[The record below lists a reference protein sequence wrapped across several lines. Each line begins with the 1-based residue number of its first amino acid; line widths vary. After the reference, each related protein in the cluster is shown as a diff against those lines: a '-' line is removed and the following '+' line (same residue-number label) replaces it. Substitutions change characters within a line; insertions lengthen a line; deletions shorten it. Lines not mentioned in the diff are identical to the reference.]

1 MLNTSFRTSA
11 KWISFS
17 VATSYVLLPT
27 SAFRSWHP
35 RTTSLFCNSWSSFC
49 NIKINSLNPR
59 WPKISKLA
67 KQSDNENMKIDHR
80 RRFDSDNQILPAR
93 HRKSSEENFH
103 VDKQSRISE
112 LTTSGVGSASFVLYE
127 SSSFSRSFIT
137 WQGKIHF
144 CYPTKTFSENQE
156 HFLSRPTFIDGPLCE
171 RNPENQSNNPR
182 WIVYLSVIL
191 LHIFSSFLSLRRKMN
206 FLLKRSALFQQTLS
220 ILSQE

>member
-1 MLNTSFRTSA
+1 MLNTSIRTSA

-59 WPKISKLA
+59 WPKTSKLA
-67 KQSDNENMKIDHR
+67 KHINENMKIDHR
-80 RRFDSDNQILPAR
+80 RKVNSDNQILITR
-93 HRKSSEENFH
+93 HRKSSKENFH
-103 VDKQSRISE
+103 VDKQSLISE

-137 WQGKIHF
+137 WQGKLHF
-144 CYPTKTFSENQE
+144 CYTTKTFSDNQE
-156 HFLSRPTFIDGPLCE
+156 HFLSRPP
-171 RNPENQSNNPR
+171 S
-182 WIVYLSVIL
+182 L
-191 LHIFSSFLSLRRKMN
+191 LGFWGRESPWEPIK
-206 FLLKRSALFQQTLS
+206 
-220 ILSQE
+220 

>member
-67 KQSDNENMKIDHR
+67 KHMMRIWKLITNGKLT
-80 RRFDSDNQILPAR
+80 DNQILLTR
-93 HRKSSEENFH
+93 HRKLSVENFH
-103 VDKQSRISE
+103 VDKQSLISE
-112 LTTSGVGSASFVLYE
+112 LTTSGVGSASFLLYE

-137 WQGKIHF
+137 WQGKLHF
-144 CYPTKTFSENQE
+144 CYTTETFSDNQE
-156 HFLSRPTFIDGPLCE
+156 
-171 RNPENQSNNPR
+171 
-182 WIVYLSVIL
+182 
-191 LHIFSSFLSLRRKMN
+191 
-206 FLLKRSALFQQTLS
+206 
-220 ILSQE
+220 